1 MPVQQLRQVPLGNVA
16 AVRHRLEGQLFRV
29 VFLDVGHGLIDDE
42 ASRAVLLLLR
52 FFLLMPQLG
61 LGIQAC
67 GHGHKRFLD
76 LIHFGGLQQKPGDTQ
91 TNCLLGIGKVLI
103 AGQHRH
109 LHVRELTAQ
118 RRQHGQAVGSGHA
131 DVGEQDMGLQFPD
144 QRRAF
149 LGAAGRSHDLAA
161 VVRPLDDP
169 PQAFHNDIFIV
180 NENYPI
186 HRIRSF
192 FFLPGHAAPA

>member
-1 MPVQQLRQVPLGNVA
+1 MLLNVS
-16 AVRHRLEGQLFRV
+16 
-29 VFLDVGHGLIDDE
+29 DGLLHQKV
-42 ASRAVLLLLR
+42 SGLLLALR
-52 FFLLMPQLG
+52 LLRLRG
-61 LGIQAC
+61 LLRRKLIQM
-67 GHGHKRFLD
+67 GLHGRQRLVD
-76 LIHFGGLQQKPGDTQ
+76 LVHLRGLQQEPRHAKADR
-91 TNCLLGIGKVLI
+91 LLSIGEIPVT
-103 AGQHRH
+103 GQHRH